1 MSAWTDLG
9 LPLPNAKGYA
19 YTRDAA
25 LLRSPFDS
33 AMPDQDQRNTNWRK
47 TFNVSWTL
55 SLEQLNLACQ
65 YLLSV
70 GFSWFDLELVSN
82 ETPVNEIISI
92 HQIRLTSNYD
102 IKPIGGIYFELSAS
116 VESRVTPV
124 SCTTIVC
131 DTVANFEEPQCEFIP
146 ETSIFVSTNLYPTE
160 VIESLKS
167 TGFLITASV
176 FKGFV
181 ENIDTTALLTLGSVV
196 NTLVPYT
203 LEPEE
208 IDTTAILTY
217 GLIFSTLTTITL
229 DPDNMDTTAILTF
242 GSIEDTLVIYTHP
255 SNDEKI
261 TSVGTLLSA
270 IFE

>member
-33 AMPDQDQRNTNWRK
+33 AIPDQDQRNTNFRK
-47 TFNVSWTL
+47 TFEVSWDLT
-55 SLEQLNLACQ
+55 LEQLPLAEQ
-65 YLLSV
+65 YLLQY
-70 GFSWFDLELVSN
+70 GYSWFDLELVSN
-82 ETPVNEIISI
+82 ETPVNEIIST
-92 HQIRLTSNYD
+92 HQIRLISNYK
-102 IKPIGGIYFELSAS
+102 IQPIAGLYLRLTAQI
-116 VESRVTPV
+116 ESRINPQ
-124 SCTTIVC
+124 SCELITC
-131 DTVANFEEPQCEFIP
+131 DTVTNFDDPICDFIP